1 MPIFQESLNP
11 FGKAFGDMSPSGR
24 NNAYA
29 NSIMF
34 NAVGNKIR
42 EGRKLAAR
50 NNLSYGGVDDNGE
63 HIFAPAGVYQPIQE
77 ATDLQQGIVGL
88 LGNNITTD
96 VKDATGLL
104 ANPYNNQFTSQDI
117 INSMLGPQIAEA
129 TDYYPEPAPPTNSQV
144 TDPYFQQ
151 PITDDPYQYAQPAFN
166 VNPLPPPPPITP
178 VEFPTKTQEQ
188 LLFEEVMASSD
199 PFGRVFSDEG
209 PIGNVL
215 GVESD
220 FGPTEA
226 PGEGTFGPGVGLIED
241 QIGDPSIRPP
251 IPTDTTIIGDN
262 PFYTGA
268 TNVAQPPNMT
278 PVAPSFSLDVGV
290 GGYGTPTNTA
300 GFGNMGGYFTPSTTT
315 NSPVGAPFL
324 PTITSSTPNQAIYD
338 YYTQPATTAAPQ
350 TTTTPLPTV
359 NSFAGFSGFGGFGGF

>member
-77 ATDLQQGIVGL
+77 AAEGIAGFKNRL
-88 LGNNITTD
+88 DYAGPPAPIDPNLEMIGGPL
-96 VKDATGLL
+96 TGPPPL
-104 ANPYNNQFTSQDI
+104 PVFDF
-117 INSMLGPQIAEA
+117 
-129 TDYYPEPAPPTNSQV
+129 DYPEPAPPTNSQV

-359 NSFAGFSGFGGFGGF
+359 NSFAGFNGFGGFGGF